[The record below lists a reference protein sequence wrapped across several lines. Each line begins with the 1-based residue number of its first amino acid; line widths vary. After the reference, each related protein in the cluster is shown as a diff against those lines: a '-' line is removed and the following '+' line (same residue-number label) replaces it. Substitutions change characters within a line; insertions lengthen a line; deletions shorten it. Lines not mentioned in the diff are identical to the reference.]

1 MIGLARPA
9 SPVAPSIPLVNTF
22 LCKVASRCN
31 LDCDYC
37 YMYHHADQSW
47 RDRPRFMSDETVT
60 AFARNLADY
69 VTSTKLDGVT
79 VLLHGGEPLLAG
91 EERVVRF
98 CETVRKRLEPL
109 GTSLEF
115 AMQTNGVLLTP
126 RWMDVLAHVDI
137 TFGVSLDG
145 DQFANDRHRID
156 HAGQS
161 SHADVERG
169 LHVIQSSPHRQLFRG
184 FLSVMDVLTD
194 PVATYQYLLSW
205 EPPRLDFLLPEG
217 THHTPPPG
225 IRGGGGI
232 TRTPTPYADW
242 LIPIFDEWFSHPGQ
256 TSIRLF
262 ENLIDVLLGGRSQTD
277 GTGEG
282 SFNLFTIETDGA
294 IEDVDLFK
302 VAYPGAGKLGLPSQ
316 LPPNV
321 FTTSFADLTG
331 WPTVVERHRLNMI
344 EGLCQTCRECP
355 AVEAC
360 GGGFVAHRWSP
371 ENGFANPSVYCA
383 DLYKLSAHVNRVLGI
398 ALGPLLAGDKP
409 VVFAKGA

>member
-1 MIGLARPA
+1 M
-9 SPVAPSIPLVNTF
+9 APSTPLVNTF

-47 RDRPRFMSDETVT
+47 RDRPRFMSDETVA

-69 VTSTKLDGVT
+69 IGSTKLDAVT

-91 EERVVRF
+91 EERIIRF
-98 CETVRKRLEPL
+98 CGTVRKALEPQ
-109 GTSLEF
+109 GTSVEF
-115 AMQTNGVLLTP
+115 AMQTNGVLLSP
-126 RWMDVLAHVDI
+126 RWMEALGSLGI

-145 DQFANDRHRID
+145 DRAANDRHRFD
-156 HAGQS
+156 HGRGS

-169 LHVIQSSPHRQLFRG
+169 LRVVQASSHRHLFRG
-184 FLSVMDVLTD
+184 FLSVMDVEND
-194 PVATYQYLLSW
+194 PLETYRYLLSW

-217 THHTPPPG
+217 THEKPPPG
-225 IRGGGGI
+225 IPGGGDA
-232 TRTPTPYADW
+232 TRKPTPYADW

-256 TSIRLF
+256 TGIRLF

-294 IEDVDLFK
+294 VEDVDLFK
-302 VAYPGAGKLGLPSQ
+302 AAYPGAPGLGLPSQ

-321 FTTSFADLTG
+321 FTTPFADLTS
-331 WPTVVERHRLNMI
+331 WPTVIERHRLNMK
-344 EGLCQTCRECP
+344 EGLCQTCQACP

-360 GGGFVAHRWSP
+360 GGGFVPHRWSVV
-371 ENGFANPSVYCA
+371 NGFSNPSVYCA
-383 DLYKLSAHVNRVLGI
+383 DLYKLCAHVNH
-398 ALGPLLAGDKP
+398 ALGVALKPLLVGKKP
-409 VVFAKGA
+409 VVSANGAFGG

>member
-1 MIGLARPA
+1 
-9 SPVAPSIPLVNTF
+9 
-22 LCKVASRCN
+22 
-31 LDCDYC
+31 
-37 YMYHHADQSW
+37 
-47 RDRPRFMSDETVT
+47 
-60 AFARNLADY
+60 
-69 VTSTKLDGVT
+69 
-79 VLLHGGEPLLAG
+79 
-91 EERVVRF
+91 
-98 CETVRKRLEPL
+98 
-109 GTSLEF
+109 
-115 AMQTNGVLLTP
+115 
-126 RWMDVLAHVDI
+126 
-137 TFGVSLDG
+137 
-145 DQFANDRHRID
+145 
-156 HAGQS
+156 
-161 SHADVERG
+161 
-169 LHVIQSSPHRQLFRG
+169 
-184 FLSVMDVLTD
+184 MDVLTD

-225 IRGGGGI
+225 ILGGGGI

-302 VAYPGAGKLGLPSQ
+302 VAFPGAGKLGLPSQ
-316 LPPNV
+316 PPPNV
-321 FTTSFADLTG
+321 FTTSFADLTA
-331 WPTVVERHRLNMI
+331 WPTVIERHRLNMI

-360 GGGFVAHRWSP
+360 GGGFIAHRWSP

-383 DLYKLSAHVNRVLGI
+383 DLYKLSAHVNR
-398 ALGPLLAGDKP
+398 ALGVALSPLLAGDKP

>member
-1 MIGLARPA
+1 
-9 SPVAPSIPLVNTF
+9 VAPSTPLVNTF

-47 RDRPRFMSDETVT
+47 RDRPRFMSDKTVH

-69 VTSTKLDGVT
+69 VASVKLDGVT

-91 EERVVRF
+91 EKRIIGF
-98 CETVRKRLEPL
+98 CDTVRKALKPL

-126 RWMDVLAHVDI
+126 RWMEVLGELGI

-145 DQFANDRHRID
+145 DQAANDRHRID
-156 HAGQS
+156 HRGKS

-169 LHVIQSSPHRQLFRG
+169 LRVIQASPNRHLFRG
-184 FLSVMDVLTD
+184 FLSVMDVEND
-194 PVATYQYLLSW
+194 PIATYRYLLSW

-217 THHTPPPG
+217 THDTPPPG
-225 IRGGGGI
+225 ILGGRGVI
-232 TRTPTPYADW
+232 RKPTPYANW
-242 LIPIFDEWFSHPGQ
+242 LIPIFDEWFSHHGQ
-256 TSIRLF
+256 TGIRLF
-262 ENLIDVLLGGRSQTD
+262 ENLIDVLLGGRSQAD

-282 SFNLFTIETDGA
+282 SFNLFTIETDGD

-302 VAYPGAGKLGLPSQ
+302 AAYPGAPKLGLPSQ
-316 LPPNV
+316 PPPNV
-321 FTTSFADLTG
+321 FTTRFAELTS

-360 GGGFVAHRWSP
+360 GGGFVAHRWSNQ
-371 ENGFANPSVYCA
+371 NGFSNPSVYCA
-383 DLYKLSAHVNRVLGI
+383 DLYKLSAHVNRALGI
-398 ALGPLLAGDKP
+398 ALRPLLEGGNP
-409 VVFAKGA
+409 PVFARGA

>member
-1 MIGLARPA
+1 
-9 SPVAPSIPLVNTF
+9 
-22 LCKVASRCN
+22 
-31 LDCDYC
+31 
-37 YMYHHADQSW
+37 
-47 RDRPRFMSDETVT
+47 MSDETVK

-69 VTSTKLDGVT
+69 VARVKLDGVI

-91 EERVVRF
+91 EERIIRF
-98 CETVRKRLEPL
+98 CDTARKALEPL

-126 RWMDVLAHVDI
+126 RWMEVLGDLGI

-145 DQFANDRHRID
+145 DQAANDRHRID
-156 HAGQS
+156 HGGKS

-169 LHVIQSSPHRQLFRG
+169 LRAIQGSPHRHLFRG
-184 FLSVMDVLTD
+184 FLSVLDVKND
-194 PVATYQYLLSW
+194 PIATYRYLLSW
-205 EPPRLDFLLPEG
+205 KPPRLDFLLPEG
-217 THHTPPPG
+217 THDTPPPG
-225 IRGGGGI
+225 IQGGGGV
-232 TRTPTPYADW
+232 TRRPTPYADW
-242 LIPIFDEWFSHPGQ
+242 LIPIFDEWFSHPSQ
-256 TSIRLF
+256 TGIRLF

-302 VAYPGAGKLGLPSQ
+302 AAYPGAPKLSLPSQ
-316 LPPNV
+316 PPPNV
-321 FTTSFADLTG
+321 FTTSFAELTS
-331 WPTVVERHRLNMI
+331 WPTVVERHQLNMI

-360 GGGFVAHRWSP
+360 GGGFVPHRWSN
-371 ENGFANPSVYCA
+371 ENGFSNPSVYCA
-383 DLYKLSAHVNRVLGI
+383 DLYKLSAHVNRALGI
-398 ALGPLLAGDKP
+398 ALSPLLAGENP

>member
-1 MIGLARPA
+1 M
-9 SPVAPSIPLVNTF
+9 APSIPLVDTF

-47 RDRPRFMSDETVT
+47 RSRPRFMSDETVK
-60 AFARNLADY
+60 AFANNLADY
-69 VTSTKLDGVT
+69 VAVANLEGVT

-91 EERVVRF
+91 EERILHF
-98 CETVRKRLEPL
+98 CNTVRKALKPH

-126 RWMDVLAHVDI
+126 RWMEVLGHLGI

-145 DQFANDRHRID
+145 DQAENDRHRID
-156 HAGQS
+156 HREKS
-161 SHADVERG
+161 SHGDVERG
-169 LHVIQSSPHRQLFRG
+169 LRVIQASPHRQLFRG
-184 FLSVMDVLTD
+184 FLSVIDVKNNPID
-194 PVATYQYLLSW
+194 TYRYLLSW

-217 THHTPPPG
+217 TRDMPPPG
-225 IRGGGGI
+225 IPKRGGDL

-256 TSIRLF
+256 TGIRLF

-277 GTGEG
+277 GTGDG

-302 VAYPGAGKLGLPSQ
+302 AAYSGAPNLGLPSQ
-316 LPPNV
+316 PTPNV
-321 FTTSFADLTG
+321 VSTRFAELTS
-331 WPTVVERHRLNMI
+331 WPTVIERHRLNMI
-344 EGLCQTCRECP
+344 EGLCQTCRQCP

-360 GGGFVAHRWSP
+360 GGGFVPHRWSA
-371 ENGFANPSVYCA
+371 ENGFSNPSVYCA
-383 DLYKLSAHVNRVLGI
+383 DLYRLSSHVNRALSI
-398 ALGPLLAGDKP
+398 ALGPLLKGEKP

>member
-1 MIGLARPA
+1 
-9 SPVAPSIPLVNTF
+9 VAPSTPLVNTF

-69 VTSTKLDGVT
+69 VTQAKLDAVT

-91 EERVVRF
+91 EERIIRF
-98 CETVRKRLEPL
+98 CDTVRKALESQ
-109 GTSLEF
+109 GASVEF
-115 AMQTNGVLLTP
+115 AMQTNGVLLSP
-126 RWMDVLAHVDI
+126 RWMEVLGLLGI

-145 DQFANDRHRID
+145 DRAANDRHRFD
-156 HAGQS
+156 HGRES

-169 LHVIQSSPHRQLFRG
+169 LRVVQESPHRHLFRG
-184 FLSVMDVLTD
+184 FLSVMDIEND
-194 PVATYQYLLSW
+194 PLATYRYLLSW

-217 THHTPPPG
+217 THAKPPPG
-225 IRGGGGI
+225 IRGGGGV
-232 TRTPTPYADW
+232 TRRPTPYADW

-256 TSIRLF
+256 TGIRLF

-282 SFNLFTIETDGA
+282 SFNLVTIETDGA

-302 VAYPGAGKLGLPSQ
+302 AAYAGAPGLGLPSQ
-316 LPPNV
+316 PPPNV
-321 FTTSFADLTG
+321 FTTTFADLTS
-331 WPTVVERHRLNMI
+331 WPTVIERHRLNMR
-344 EGLCQTCRECP
+344 EGLCQTCRACP

-360 GGGFVAHRWSP
+360 GGGFVPHRWSA

-383 DLYKLSAHVNRVLGI
+383 DLYKLSAHVNHALGI
-398 ALGPLLAGDKP
+398 ALKPLLAGENP
-409 VVFAKGA
+409 AVIANGV